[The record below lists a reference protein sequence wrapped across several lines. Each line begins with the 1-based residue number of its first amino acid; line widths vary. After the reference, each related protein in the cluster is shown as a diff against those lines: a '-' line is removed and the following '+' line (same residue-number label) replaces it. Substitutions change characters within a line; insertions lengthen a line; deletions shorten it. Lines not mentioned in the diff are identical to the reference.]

1 MLRQRGCPVLL
12 VRHRQVMHRTGCLR
26 GDNSHLWQCLQIPE
40 TYSGDNPWHSWC
52 CRLQSLSLKRDN
64 TLGTEGIPPSHPL
77 PPASSL
83 QLELTAASEE
93 LEFGPFDSRFPGL
106 CSAVPRSSV
115 TDSGASAASWLEHER
130 YSFRLPGAGAA
141 TSHVWSISL
150 ISSVSFPA
158 LFQLL
163 LFFFFFW

>member
-1 MLRQRGCPVLL
+1 M
-12 VRHRQVMHRTGCLR
+12 
-26 GDNSHLWQCLQIPE
+26 
-40 TYSGDNPWHSWC
+40 
-52 CRLQSLSLKRDN
+52 
-64 TLGTEGIPPSHPL
+64 
-77 PPASSL
+77 
-83 QLELTAASEE
+83 
-93 LEFGPFDSRFPGL
+93 
-106 CSAVPRSSV
+106 

>member
-40 TYSGDNPWHSWC
+40 TYSGDNPWHSW
-52 CRLQSLSLKRDN
+52 
-64 TLGTEGIPPSHPL
+64 
-77 PPASSL
+77 
-83 QLELTAASEE
+83 TAASEE
-93 LEFGPFDSRFPGL
+93 LEFGPFDSHFPGL
-106 CSAVPRSSV
+106 CSAVPGSSV
-115 TDSGASAASWLEHER
+115 TDSGASAASWLEHEH

-141 TSHVWSISL
+141 TSHIWSIAL

-163 LFFFFFW
+163 LFFFFLVGWREAHGGGRTLCRDD